1 LEFGIGIWNAEIETR
16 KATAETAEKA
26 TAEVA
31 EKATAETAEIAEIF

>member
-16 KATAETAEKA
+16 KATAETAGKA
-26 TAEVA
+26 TAET